1 MRALRF
7 WTTALLIFGMV
18 LLMGSPILLMRR
30 PPPGAARDVRAV
42 FAITMTTYVVVL
54 LLVFFAVTYLSW
66 RLLVKQR
73 EEYQAK
79 HLENLKELVEGSLQD
94 HQKKVE
100 P

>member
-1 MRALRF
+1 MRSLKF
-7 WTTALLIFGMV
+7 WTTALLVFGLL

-30 PPPGAARDVRAV
+30 PVPGAPRDVRAV

-66 RLLVKQR
+66 RLIVKQR

-79 HLENLKELVEGSLQD
+79 HLENLKELVEGTLQD
-94 HQKKVE
+94 HQKKAE

>member
-7 WTTALLIFGMV
+7 WTTALLVFGML
-18 LLMGSPILLMRR
+18 LLMGSPLLLMRK
-30 PPPGAARDVRAV
+30 PPPGAAREVRAV

-54 LLVFFAVTYLSW
+54 LLVFFAVTFLAW
-66 RLLVKQR
+66 RLVVKQR

-100 P
+100 E